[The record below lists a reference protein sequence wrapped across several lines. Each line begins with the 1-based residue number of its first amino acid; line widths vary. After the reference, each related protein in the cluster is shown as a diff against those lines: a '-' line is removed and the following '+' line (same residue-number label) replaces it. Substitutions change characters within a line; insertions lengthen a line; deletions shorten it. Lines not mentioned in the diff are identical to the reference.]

1 MTELEKYKKAFSVAC
16 ELLNGDWLFGVDA
29 DTIFKEMMEK
39 DGVVSCFQYEEYI
52 LNNLKRLTGEEEY
65 N

>member
-16 ELLNGDWLFGVDA
+16 ELLNGDCLFGIDA
-29 DTIFKEMMEK
+29 ETISKEMVEK
-39 DGVVSCFQYEEYI
+39 NGIVSCFQYEEYI
-52 LNNLKRLTGEEEY
+52 LSNLEKLAGEEEY